1 MLRKSTVVL
10 LALFVGFGVLWA
22 ADASKGHSNANRV
35 EKMQAHLNLTDE
47 QAQNVAA
54 AFDSIQPR
62 MEAVQA
68 EWKAS
73 HDTLKSLRSS
83 GADAKTLESQTA
95 VLNGISENRQQLHA
109 EIKAAMQPILSA
121 EQLAK
126 WQTMMGSMKAGH
138 GGMKGS
144 GHGGMKG
151 SGH

>member
-10 LALFVGFGVLWA
+10 LALFVGVGMLWA
-22 ADASKGHSNANRV
+22 ADASKGHSSANRV
-35 EKMQAHLNLTDE
+35 EKMRAHLNLTDE

-73 HDTLKSLRSS
+73 HETLKSLRSS
-83 GADAKTLESQTA
+83 GADAKILESQRA
-95 VLNGISENRQQLHA
+95 ALNEIRENRQQLHA
-109 EIKAAMQPILSA
+109 EIKAAMQPILST

-126 WQTMMGSMKAGH
+126 WQAMMGSMKAAGHGH

-144 GHGGMKG
+144 GH
-151 SGH
+151 

>member
-10 LALFVGFGVLWA
+10 LALFVGVGVLWA
-22 ADASKGHSNANRV
+22 ADASKGHSSANRV
-35 EKMQAHLNLTDE
+35 EKMRAHLNLTDE
-47 QAQNVAA
+47 QALNVAA

-73 HDTLKSLRSS
+73 HETLKSLSSS
-83 GADAKTLESQTA
+83 GADAEILESQRA
-95 VLNGISENRQQLHA
+95 ALNEIKENRQQLHA

-126 WQTMMGSMKAGH
+126 WQAMMGSMKAAGH

-144 GHGGMKG
+144 GH
-151 SGH
+151 